1 MHAFFMAGSY
11 SFVTTVTGR
20 RLPSISACP
29 TNFSLS
35 CVAEHYSE
43 EFEGRA
49 GDRNKL
55 KVCRT
60 FEPCVWLVA
69 FEEFEGRKGHTRQA
83 KEALAK
89 LKSPKRK
96 FGDCSSPF

>member
-35 CVAEHYSE
+35 CAAEHYS
-43 EFEGRA
+43 
-49 GDRNKL
+49 
-55 KVCRT
+55 
-60 FEPCVWLVA
+60 
-69 FEEFEGRKGHTRQA
+69 EEFEGRKGHTRQA

-89 LKSPKRK
+89 SPHSVGVR
-96 FGDCSSPF
+96 CL